1 MSIANISSSAIDKLL
16 SATPEEPP
24 VGSKG
29 AALFAKFS
37 ELLTSGAGADQG
49 DNPEQKKLTEGES
62 SNTLQSGDEIDIV
75 AFLGFIAALEDQ
87 VSKTPDG
94 DGWRASVSELSGEDI
109 GLKDLAPAII
119 ADPDFLMMRDKFA
132 QAMSALADDP
142 QAVAVPSLNGLLPY
156 LEAFHRHSSV
166 GMNKEPQT
174 ADALPVAKGALRLDY
189 AENMVRT
196 QHIAYPSEAAANQ
209 PVAKLL
215 VPVALLNGE
224 AMPHKN
230 LPDPPEKPGSSKG
243 ESTPLKLLPGQPDKV
258 ALVSNDT
265 QVFEPISDKS
275 ATPEVGRGALA
286 VTGLK
291 ENREQGMATPG
302 PATPVK
308 VPETDEVAPKSI
320 AAQTADR
327 QTDAEPRARAMHQ
340 IPQVEPEKI
349 SELRQ
354 RAADGSSFA
363 DLSKNNTSRLPSM
376 PSSQPVDPAADLS
389 KNNTSRLPS
398 MPSSSPADPA
408 ADLSK
413 NNTSRLPSMPSSQP
427 VDPAADLSKNNTS
440 RLPSMP
446 SSSPADPAA
455 DLSKNNT
462 PRLSSMP
469 PSSPVDPSSD
479 LETAPKVDSGKLQ
492 VSEGQQKEAVKP
504 TNLLKPEIALKPE
517 QIALRAASALSAS
530 SNDPAAPSKIKVA
543 LEASAPAAA
552 TALQK
557 AVEAEFKPKPDVK
570 GTAAKI
576 QKPSEK
582 GKDAPASAP
591 VTGAAA
597 AALRQAALAAVA
609 SEGGAEAAQD
619 LSALPHSISP
629 LNSASPQLAQ
639 TQTAPQT
646 SGQLLDK
653 WVDSH
658 LDLNA
663 RGWTQTLARNVI
675 SALRTGQQQIALTLS
690 PASLGKMHIAFGR
703 NESGLDVKIQAE
715 RKATVSLFGE
725 SEGKIISSLET
736 AGYRVTSL
744 SCSVMQTSDENFNMN
759 LGQGFNEQENPSGD
773 ERSQTAQKNEQNAG
787 KEADDASLK
796 GKGDQDGLVDITI

>member
-37 ELLTSGAGADQG
+37 ELLTSGAGADHG

-94 DGWRASVSELSGEDI
+94 DGLRASVSELSGEDI

-196 QHIAYPSEAAANQ
+196 QDIAYPSEAAANQ
-209 PVAKLL
+209 PMAKLL

-308 VPETDEVAPKSI
+308 VPETDEVEPKSI

-354 RAADGSSFA
+354 RAADGSPFA
-363 DLSKNNTSRLPSM
+363 DLSKNNTPRLPS
-376 PSSQPVDPAADLS
+376 V
-389 KNNTSRLPS
+389 
-398 MPSSSPADPA
+398 PSSS
-408 ADLSK
+408 
-413 NNTSRLPSMPSSQP
+413 P

-492 VSEGQQKEAVKP
+492 VSEGRQKEAVKP
-504 TNLLKPEIALKPE
+504 TNLLKPEISLKPE

-591 VTGAAA
+591 VTGATG

-629 LNSASPQLAQ
+629 LNSASPQLVQ

-787 KEADDASLK
+787 KEVDDASLK

>member
-37 ELLTSGAGADQG
+37 ELLTSGAGADHG

-94 DGWRASVSELSGEDI
+94 DGLRASVSELSGEDI

-142 QAVAVPSLNGLLPY
+142 QAVAVPSLNGLLSY

-413 NNTSRLPSMPSSQP
+413 NNT
-427 VDPAADLSKNNTS
+427 
-440 RLPSMP
+440 
-446 SSSPADPAA
+446 
-455 DLSKNNT
+455 

-591 VTGAAA
+591 VTGAAG

-744 SCSVMQTSDENFNMN
+744 SCSVMQTSDENFNIN

>member
-37 ELLTSGAGADQG
+37 ELLTSGAGADHG

-94 DGWRASVSELSGEDI
+94 DGLRASVSELSGEDI

-209 PVAKLL
+209 PMAKLL

-413 NNTSRLPSMPSSQP
+413 NNT
-427 VDPAADLSKNNTS
+427 
-440 RLPSMP
+440 
-446 SSSPADPAA
+446 
-455 DLSKNNT
+455 

-591 VTGAAA
+591 VTGAAG

>member
-37 ELLTSGAGADQG
+37 ELLTSGAGADHG

-94 DGWRASVSELSGEDI
+94 DGLRASVSELSGEDI

-119 ADPDFLMMRDKFA
+119 EDPDFLMMRDKFA

-174 ADALPVAKGALRLDY
+174 ADALPVAKGSLRLDY

-209 PVAKLL
+209 PMAKLL

-291 ENREQGMATPG
+291 ENREQGMVTPG

-308 VPETDEVAPKSI
+308 VPETDEVEPKSI

-376 PSSQPVDPAADLS
+376 P
-389 KNNTSRLPS
+389 
-398 MPSSSPADPA
+398 
-408 ADLSK
+408 
-413 NNTSRLPSMPSSQP
+413 
-427 VDPAADLSKNNTS
+427 
-440 RLPSMP
+440 
-446 SSSPADPAA
+446 
-455 DLSKNNT
+455 
-462 PRLSSMP
+462 

-504 TNLLKPEIALKPE
+504 TSLLKPEIALKPE

-591 VTGAAA
+591 VTGAAG

>member
-1 MSIANISSSAIDKLL
+1 M
-16 SATPEEPP
+16 
-24 VGSKG
+24 
-29 AALFAKFS
+29 
-37 ELLTSGAGADQG
+37 
-49 DNPEQKKLTEGES
+49 
-62 SNTLQSGDEIDIV
+62 
-75 AFLGFIAALEDQ
+75 
-87 VSKTPDG
+87 
-94 DGWRASVSELSGEDI
+94 
-109 GLKDLAPAII
+109 
-119 ADPDFLMMRDKFA
+119 
-132 QAMSALADDP
+132 
-142 QAVAVPSLNGLLPY
+142 
-156 LEAFHRHSSV
+156 
-166 GMNKEPQT
+166 
-174 ADALPVAKGALRLDY
+174 
-189 AENMVRT
+189 
-196 QHIAYPSEAAANQ
+196 
-209 PVAKLL
+209 
-215 VPVALLNGE
+215 
-224 AMPHKN
+224 
-230 LPDPPEKPGSSKG
+230 
-243 ESTPLKLLPGQPDKV
+243 
-258 ALVSNDT
+258 
-265 QVFEPISDKS
+265 FEPISDKS

-363 DLSKNNTSRLPSM
+363 DLSKNNSSRLP
-376 PSSQPVDPAADLS
+376 
-389 KNNTSRLPS
+389 
-398 MPSSSPADPA
+398 
-408 ADLSK
+408 
-413 NNTSRLPSMPSSQP
+413 
-427 VDPAADLSKNNTS
+427 
-440 RLPSMP
+440 
-446 SSSPADPAA
+446 
-455 DLSKNNT
+455 
-462 PRLSSMP
+462 SMP

-479 LETAPKVDSGKLQ
+479 LETAPKLDSGKLQ

-504 TNLLKPEIALKPE
+504 TNLLKPEISLKPE

-543 LEASAPAAA
+543 LEASAPAGA
-552 TALQK
+552 TAFQK
-557 AVEAEFKPKPDVK
+557 AVEAEFKSKPDVK

-591 VTGAAA
+591 VTGAAG

>member
-94 DGWRASVSELSGEDI
+94 DGLRASVSELSGEDI

-308 VPETDEVAPKSI
+308 VPETDEVEPKSI

-354 RAADGSSFA
+354 CAADGSPFA
-363 DLSKNNTSRLPSM
+363 DISKNNTP
-376 PSSQPVDPAADLS
+376 
-389 KNNTSRLPS
+389 
-398 MPSSSPADPA
+398 
-408 ADLSK
+408 
-413 NNTSRLPSMPSSQP
+413 
-427 VDPAADLSKNNTS
+427 

-591 VTGAAA
+591 VTGAAG

>member
-37 ELLTSGAGADQG
+37 ELLTSGAGADHG

-94 DGWRASVSELSGEDI
+94 DGLRASVSELSGEDI

-209 PVAKLL
+209 PMAKLL

-308 VPETDEVAPKSI
+308 VPETDEVEPKSI

-354 RAADGSSFA
+354 RAADGSSF
-363 DLSKNNTSRLPSM
+363 
-376 PSSQPVDPAADLS
+376 
-389 KNNTSRLPS
+389 
-398 MPSSSPADPA
+398 

-591 VTGAAA
+591 VTGAAG

>member
-94 DGWRASVSELSGEDI
+94 DGLRASVSELSGEDI

-209 PVAKLL
+209 PMAKLL

-291 ENREQGMATPG
+291 ENREQGMVTPG

-376 PSSQPVDPAADLS
+376 P
-389 KNNTSRLPS
+389 
-398 MPSSSPADPA
+398 
-408 ADLSK
+408 
-413 NNTSRLPSMPSSQP
+413 
-427 VDPAADLSKNNTS
+427 
-440 RLPSMP
+440 
-446 SSSPADPAA
+446 
-455 DLSKNNT
+455 
-462 PRLSSMP
+462 

-504 TNLLKPEIALKPE
+504 TSLLKPEIALKPE

>member
-37 ELLTSGAGADQG
+37 ELLTSGAGADHG

-94 DGWRASVSELSGEDI
+94 DGLRASVSELSGEDI

-209 PVAKLL
+209 PMAKLL

-291 ENREQGMATPG
+291 ENREQGMVTPG

-413 NNTSRLPSMPSSQP
+413 NNTSRLPSMP
-427 VDPAADLSKNNTS
+427 
-440 RLPSMP
+440 
-446 SSSPADPAA
+446 
-455 DLSKNNT
+455 
-462 PRLSSMP
+462 

-504 TNLLKPEIALKPE
+504 TSLLKPEIALKPE

>member
-94 DGWRASVSELSGEDI
+94 DGLRASVSELSGEDI

-209 PVAKLL
+209 PMAKLL

-291 ENREQGMATPG
+291 ENREQGMVTPG

-389 KNNTSRLPS
+389 KNNTSRLP
-398 MPSSSPADPA
+398 
-408 ADLSK
+408 
-413 NNTSRLPSMPSSQP
+413 
-427 VDPAADLSKNNTS
+427 
-440 RLPSMP
+440 
-446 SSSPADPAA
+446 
-455 DLSKNNT
+455 
-462 PRLSSMP
+462 SMP

-576 QKPSEK
+576 QKPSEQ

-591 VTGAAA
+591 VTGAAG

>member
-94 DGWRASVSELSGEDI
+94 DGLHASVSELSGEDI

-174 ADALPVAKGALRLDY
+174 ADTLPAAKVALRLDY
-189 AENMVRT
+189 AEIMVRT

-308 VPETDEVAPKSI
+308 VPETDEVEPKSI

-354 RAADGSSFA
+354 RAADGSPFA
-363 DLSKNNTSRLPSM
+363 DLSKNNTPRLPSV
-376 PSSQPVDPAADLS
+376 PSSSPVDPAADLS
-389 KNNTSRLPS
+389 KNNTPRLPSVPSSSPVDPAADLSKNNTPRLPS

-413 NNTSRLPSMPSSQP
+413 NNTSRLP
-427 VDPAADLSKNNTS
+427 
-440 RLPSMP
+440 
-446 SSSPADPAA
+446 
-455 DLSKNNT
+455 
-462 PRLSSMP
+462 SMP

-576 QKPSEK
+576 QKPSEQ

-744 SCSVMQTSDENFNMN
+744 SCSVMQTSDENFNIN

>member
-37 ELLTSGAGADQG
+37 ELLTSGAGADHG
-49 DNPEQKKLTEGES
+49 DNPEQKKLTDGES

-94 DGWRASVSELSGEDI
+94 DGLRASVSELSGEDI

-119 ADPDFLMMRDKFA
+119 ADPNFLMMRDKFA

-156 LEAFHRHSSV
+156 LEVFHRHSSV
-166 GMNKEPQT
+166 GINKEPQT

-189 AENMVRT
+189 AEIMVRT
-196 QHIAYPSEAAANQ
+196 QYIAYPSEAAANQ
-209 PVAKLL
+209 PMAKLL
-215 VPVALLNGE
+215 VPVELLNGE

-230 LPDPPEKPGSSKG
+230 LPDPPEKFGSSRG

-275 ATPEVGRGALA
+275 ATPELGRGALA

-291 ENREQGMATPG
+291 ENREQGMVTPG

-354 RAADGSSFA
+354 RAADGSPFA

-389 KNNTSRLPS
+389 KNNTSRLP
-398 MPSSSPADPA
+398 
-408 ADLSK
+408 
-413 NNTSRLPSMPSSQP
+413 
-427 VDPAADLSKNNTS
+427 
-440 RLPSMP
+440 
-446 SSSPADPAA
+446 
-455 DLSKNNT
+455 
-462 PRLSSMP
+462 SMP

-530 SNDPAAPSKIKVA
+530 SNDPAVPSKIKVA

-576 QKPSEK
+576 QKPSEQ
-582 GKDAPASAP
+582 GKDAPAPAP
-591 VTGAAA
+591 VTGAAT
-597 AALRQAALAAVA
+597 AALRQAALAVVA

-703 NESGLDVKIQAE
+703 NESGLDVKIHAE

-744 SCSVMQTSDENFNMN
+744 SCSVMQTSDEHFNMN

>member
-37 ELLTSGAGADQG
+37 ELLTSGAGADHG

-94 DGWRASVSELSGEDI
+94 DGLRASVSELSGEDI

-291 ENREQGMATPG
+291 ENREQGMVTPG

-363 DLSKNNTSRLPSM
+363 DLSKNNSSRLPSM
-376 PSSQPVDPAADLS
+376 PSSQ
-389 KNNTSRLPS
+389 
-398 MPSSSPADPA
+398 
-408 ADLSK
+408 
-413 NNTSRLPSMPSSQP
+413 
-427 VDPAADLSKNNTS
+427 
-440 RLPSMP
+440 
-446 SSSPADPAA
+446 PADPAA

-576 QKPSEK
+576 QKPSEQ

>member
-37 ELLTSGAGADQG
+37 ELLTSGAGADHG

-94 DGWRASVSELSGEDI
+94 DGLPASVSELSGEDI

-119 ADPDFLMMRDKFA
+119 AAPDFLMMRDKFA

-209 PVAKLL
+209 PMAKLL

-354 RAADGSSFA
+354 RAADGSPFA

-376 PSSQPVDPAADLS
+376 PSSQLVDPAADLS
-389 KNNTSRLPS
+389 KNNTSRLP
-398 MPSSSPADPA
+398 
-408 ADLSK
+408 
-413 NNTSRLPSMPSSQP
+413 
-427 VDPAADLSKNNTS
+427 
-440 RLPSMP
+440 
-446 SSSPADPAA
+446 
-455 DLSKNNT
+455 
-462 PRLSSMP
+462 SMP

-576 QKPSEK
+576 QKPSEQ

>member
-37 ELLTSGAGADQG
+37 ELLTSGAGADHG

-94 DGWRASVSELSGEDI
+94 DGLRASVSELSGEDI

-209 PVAKLL
+209 PMAKLL

-398 MPSSSPADPA
+398 MP
-408 ADLSK
+408 
-413 NNTSRLPSMPSSQP
+413 
-427 VDPAADLSKNNTS
+427 
-440 RLPSMP
+440 
-446 SSSPADPAA
+446 
-455 DLSKNNT
+455 
-462 PRLSSMP
+462 

-576 QKPSEK
+576 QKPSEQ

>member
-37 ELLTSGAGADQG
+37 ELLTSGSGADHG

-62 SNTLQSGDEIDIV
+62 SNALQSGDEIDIV

-94 DGWRASVSELSGEDI
+94 DGLRAIVSELSGEDI
-109 GLKDLAPAII
+109 GLKDPAPAII

-132 QAMSALADDP
+132 QAMSALADDS

-189 AENMVRT
+189 AEIMVRT

-209 PVAKLL
+209 PMAKLL
-215 VPVALLNGE
+215 VPVELLNGE
-224 AMPHKN
+224 AMPYKN
-230 LPDPPEKPGSSKG
+230 LPDSPEKSGSSKG
-243 ESTPLKLLPGQPDKV
+243 ETTPLKLLPGQPDKV

-275 ATPEVGRGALA
+275 ATPELGRGALA

-320 AAQTADR
+320 AAQIADR

-376 PSSQPVDPAADLS
+376 PSS
-389 KNNTSRLPS
+389 
-398 MPSSSPADPA
+398 
-408 ADLSK
+408 
-413 NNTSRLPSMPSSQP
+413 
-427 VDPAADLSKNNTS
+427 
-440 RLPSMP
+440 
-446 SSSPADPAA
+446 
-455 DLSKNNT
+455 
-462 PRLSSMP
+462 
-469 PSSPVDPSSD
+469 SPVDPSSD

-517 QIALRAASALSAS
+517 QIVLRAASALSAS
-530 SNDPAAPSKIKVA
+530 SDDPAAPSKIKVA

-557 AVEAEFKPKPDVK
+557 AVEVEFKAKPDVK
-570 GTAAKI
+570 GPAVKS
-576 QKPSEK
+576 QKTFEQ
-582 GKDAPASAP
+582 GKAAP
-591 VTGAAA
+591 VTSAAA
-597 AALRQAALAAVA
+597 AALRQAAVAANA
-609 SEGGAEAAQD
+609 SEGGTDAAQD
-619 LSALPHSISP
+619 LGALPHSISP
-629 LNSASPQLAQ
+629 LSSTNLQLAQ

-759 LGQGFNEQENPSGD
+759 LGQGLNEQENPSGD
-773 ERSQTAQKNEQNAG
+773 ERSQTAQKNEQHAG
-787 KEADDASLK
+787 KAADDASLK

>member
-37 ELLTSGAGADQG
+37 ELLTSGAGADHG

-94 DGWRASVSELSGEDI
+94 DGLRASVSELSGEDI

-209 PVAKLL
+209 PMAKLL

-291 ENREQGMATPG
+291 ENREQGMVTPG

-354 RAADGSSFA
+354 RAADGSPFA
-363 DLSKNNTSRLPSM
+363 DLSKNNTP
-376 PSSQPVDPAADLS
+376 
-389 KNNTSRLPS
+389 RLPS
-398 MPSSSPADPA
+398 MPSSS
-408 ADLSK
+408 
-413 NNTSRLPSMPSSQP
+413 P

-591 VTGAAA
+591 VTGAAG

>member
-37 ELLTSGAGADQG
+37 ELLTSGAGADHG

-94 DGWRASVSELSGEDI
+94 DGLRASVSELSGEDI

-174 ADALPVAKGALRLDY
+174 ADALPVAKGVLRLDY
-189 AENMVRT
+189 AEIMVRT

-209 PVAKLL
+209 PMAKLL
-215 VPVALLNGE
+215 VPVELLNGQ

-275 ATPEVGRGALA
+275 ATPELGRGALA

-354 RAADGSSFA
+354 RAADGSPF
-363 DLSKNNTSRLPSM
+363 
-376 PSSQPVDPAADLS
+376 
-389 KNNTSRLPS
+389 
-398 MPSSSPADPA
+398 
-408 ADLSK
+408 
-413 NNTSRLPSMPSSQP
+413 
-427 VDPAADLSKNNTS
+427 
-440 RLPSMP
+440 
-446 SSSPADPAA
+446 A

-462 PRLSSMP
+462 PRLPSVPSSSPVDPAADFSKNNTSRLPSMP

-703 NESGLDVKIQAE
+703 NESGLDVKI
-715 RKATVSLFGE
+715 
-725 SEGKIISSLET
+725 
-736 AGYRVTSL
+736 
-744 SCSVMQTSDENFNMN
+744 
-759 LGQGFNEQENPSGD
+759 
-773 ERSQTAQKNEQNAG
+773 
-787 KEADDASLK
+787 
-796 GKGDQDGLVDITI
+796 

>member
-37 ELLTSGAGADQG
+37 ELLTSGAGADHG

-94 DGWRASVSELSGEDI
+94 DGLRASVSELSGEDI

-209 PVAKLL
+209 PMAKLL

-291 ENREQGMATPG
+291 ENREQGMVTPG

-413 NNTSRLPSMPSSQP
+413 NNT
-427 VDPAADLSKNNTS
+427 
-440 RLPSMP
+440 
-446 SSSPADPAA
+446 
-455 DLSKNNT
+455 

-517 QIALRAASALSAS
+517 QIAVRAASALSAS

-591 VTGAAA
+591 VTGAAG

-629 LNSASPQLAQ
+629 LNSGSPQLVQ

>member
-37 ELLTSGAGADQG
+37 ELLTSGAGADHG

-94 DGWRASVSELSGEDI
+94 DGLRASVSELSGEDI

-209 PVAKLL
+209 PMAKLL

-291 ENREQGMATPG
+291 ENREQGMVTPG

-354 RAADGSSFA
+354 RAADGSSF
-363 DLSKNNTSRLPSM
+363 
-376 PSSQPVDPAADLS
+376 
-389 KNNTSRLPS
+389 
-398 MPSSSPADPA
+398 

>member
-37 ELLTSGAGADQG
+37 ELLTSGAGADHG

-62 SNTLQSGDEIDIV
+62 SNILQSGDEIDIV

-94 DGWRASVSELSGEDI
+94 DGLRASVSELSGEDI

-166 GMNKEPQT
+166 GMNNEPQT
-174 ADALPVAKGALRLDY
+174 AGALPVAKGALRLDY
-189 AENMVRT
+189 AEIMVRT

-354 RAADGSSFA
+354 RAADGSPFA
-363 DLSKNNTSRLPSM
+363 DLSKNNTPRLPSVPSSSPVDPAADLSKNNTPRLPSM
-376 PSSQPVDPAADLS
+376 PSSSPVDPAADLS
-389 KNNTSRLPS
+389 KNNTSRLP
-398 MPSSSPADPA
+398 
-408 ADLSK
+408 
-413 NNTSRLPSMPSSQP
+413 
-427 VDPAADLSKNNTS
+427 
-440 RLPSMP
+440 
-446 SSSPADPAA
+446 
-455 DLSKNNT
+455 
-462 PRLSSMP
+462 SMP

-504 TNLLKPEIALKPE
+504 TSLLKPEIALKPE

-576 QKPSEK
+576 QKPSEQ